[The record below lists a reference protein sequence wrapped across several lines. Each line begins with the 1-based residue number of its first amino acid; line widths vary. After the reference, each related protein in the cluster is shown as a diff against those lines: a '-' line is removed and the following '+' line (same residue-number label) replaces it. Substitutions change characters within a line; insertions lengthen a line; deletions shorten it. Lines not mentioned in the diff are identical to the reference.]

1 MFLRTTLLGLALLVL
16 GTATTEAQRRRNNNT
31 PPPAP
36 AFDEEAVDALSW
48 RNVGPHRGGRS
59 TAASGFPD
67 NPYEYLMGSTGGGVW
82 RTTNAGETWTNISDG
97 FFNTG
102 SVGAIAISS
111 ADPNVIY
118 VGMGE
123 APVRGV
129 MTSHGDGVYKSTDRG
144 RTWTHVGLEGVRQI
158 SKIRIHP
165 TNPDIAWVGGQGS
178 PYGLTDQRG
187 VYKTTD
193 GGTNWRKVLYVNDK
207 AGVSDLS
214 LDATNPRILYAAF
227 WEHQRLPWKVVSG
240 GEGSGIWKSEDGGE
254 TWNELTEGL
263 PDLMG
268 KIGVTAAPAQSG
280 RVWAI
285 VEAEKGGLYKSD
297 DYGETWSRVNGDR
310 VLQARSWYY
319 MHVFAHPTEANTVFV
334 LNAPVLR
341 STDGGRTFQGVPTPH
356 GDNHDLW
363 INPEHPNWMINA
375 NDGGA
380 NITYNNGMT
389 WSRQSSQPTAQFYR
403 INADNQFPYR
413 IYGGQQDNSSVS
425 IPNRT
430 FSGGISNDDF
440 YAVGGCESAW
450 PAFDRDNPRYVYAGC
465 YQGIISEWDEETR
478 TQRDVMAYYFLGL
491 GENAADLKYRFN
503 WNAPI
508 LVSVHDPS
516 VIYHAGNHVLK
527 STNRGDAWAEVS
539 PDLTKNDTSHIG
551 YGGGPITSEGAG
563 GEVYHTIASMAESTL
578 DAQELWVGA
587 DDGLVHVT
595 LDGGANWTN
604 VTPPALNGQDALI
617 NSIEV
622 SPTTAGTAYLAVTRY
637 KFNDFTPHIFKTTDH
652 GKTWQRL
659 VNGIPP
665 EAHVRVVRE
674 DPDRKGLLYAGTE
687 TGLYISWN
695 GGMNWHPFQL
705 NLPVVPITDLMVH
718 QGDLLA
724 STQGRAFWVLD
735 DLTVLHQWDEAMANA
750 EVTTFQPNNPY
761 RVGGG
766 RNDESLTQGTNPDN
780 GLVFYYNLS
789 EGAAEAD
796 SVALLVEVLDEN
808 GTEVL
813 RTFSADADEAANLL
827 TREAGM
833 HKLVWN
839 FRGDDYDTPRTF
851 LWQGQQ
857 GPLVT
862 PGKYQVRLTYGEEV
876 VNEYGFEV
884 MADPRLDI
892 PMRAYQD
899 QANLIGEIQGTL
911 EEVYAA
917 VMDLRS
923 VREQL
928 KQFNERL
935 GADTTQAELSDH
947 ADSLVQYL
955 NELEGVLV
963 QNKQETFQDVI
974 NFPNQLNIHLMDL
987 QNTLDGA
994 VPPVTGGQRQRWADL
1009 QSEWADYQEQLTVFW
1024 EEMLPNFNQE
1034 MQKATV
1040 PYIAPAPRD

>member
-1 MFLRTTLLGLALLVL
+1 
-16 GTATTEAQRRRNNNT
+16 EAQRRRNNNT

-563 GEVYHTIASMAESTL
+563 GEVYHTIASMAEATI
-578 DAQELWVGA
+578 DGQELWVGA
-587 DDGLVHVT
+587 
-595 LDGGANWTN
+595 
-604 VTPPALNGQDALI
+604 
-617 NSIEV
+617 
-622 SPTTAGTAYLAVTRY
+622 
-637 KFNDFTPHIFKTTDH
+637 
-652 GKTWQRL
+652 
-659 VNGIPP
+659 
-665 EAHVRVVRE
+665 
-674 DPDRKGLLYAGTE
+674 
-687 TGLYISWN
+687 
-695 GGMNWHPFQL
+695 
-705 NLPVVPITDLMVH
+705 
-718 QGDLLA
+718 
-724 STQGRAFWVLD
+724 
-735 DLTVLHQWDEAMANA
+735 
-750 EVTTFQPNNPY
+750 
-761 RVGGG
+761 
-766 RNDESLTQGTNPDN
+766 
-780 GLVFYYNLS
+780 
-789 EGAAEAD
+789 
-796 SVALLVEVLDEN
+796 
-808 GTEVL
+808 
-813 RTFSADADEAANLL
+813 
-827 TREAGM
+827 
-833 HKLVWN
+833 
-839 FRGDDYDTPRTF
+839 
-851 LWQGQQ
+851 
-857 GPLVT
+857 
-862 PGKYQVRLTYGEEV
+862 
-876 VNEYGFEV
+876 
-884 MADPRLDI
+884 
-892 PMRAYQD
+892 
-899 QANLIGEIQGTL
+899 
-911 EEVYAA
+911 
-917 VMDLRS
+917 
-923 VREQL
+923 
-928 KQFNERL
+928 
-935 GADTTQAELSDH
+935 
-947 ADSLVQYL
+947 
-955 NELEGVLV
+955 
-963 QNKQETFQDVI
+963 
-974 NFPNQLNIHLMDL
+974 
-987 QNTLDGA
+987 
-994 VPPVTGGQRQRWADL
+994 
-1009 QSEWADYQEQLTVFW
+1009 
-1024 EEMLPNFNQE
+1024 
-1034 MQKATV
+1034 
-1040 PYIAPAPRD
+1040 